1 METGKDACFKLQDGW
16 GEQILY
22 CYKGQMTVRTETGET
37 FELKDRQALCAS
49 GDFTGAKWEIQAES
63 SAKAVFVPVKRVVHG
78 KDSGEA

>member
-1 METGKDACFKLQDGW
+1 MVVTGLPSDARASMLA
-16 GEQILY
+16 IIV
-22 CYKGQMTVRTETGET
+22 TVRTETGET
-37 FELKDRQALCAS
+37 FELKDGQALCAS